1 MNNVIWTFE
10 NCLKK
15 QYRERVFCKCIYGVN
30 TDNETEYHHTLL
42 KKQGYR
48 WYNTAKLWGIE
59 TEKLKKRMILEQI
72 QYQRRHDDICKKEIY
87 VYYIIRQNDKD
98 NIDKD
103 IEEMEQKKKTY
114 SNIGTISYNIFNRM
128 KKH

>member
-15 QYRERVFCKCIYGVN
+15 QYRGRVFCKCTYGVN
-30 TDNETEYHHTLL
+30 TDDENEYHHTLL

-48 WYNTAKLWGIE
+48 WYNNSKLWGIE
-59 TEKLKKRMILEQI
+59 TEKLKKIMLLKQI
-72 QYQRRHDDICKKEIY
+72 QHQRRHDDICKKEIFN
-87 VYYIIRQNDKD
+87 YYIIRQNDKD

-103 IEEMEQKKKTY
+103 IEEMEQRKKTKY
-114 SNIGTISYNIFNRM
+114 SNTRM
-128 KKH
+128 FSKTKKQ